1 MFGILVKEQ
10 QLINMYCMKKIIVL
24 IVLFFYTTTQAQQ
37 VFVSAGKIEFEKQVN
52 LHKELSDDNDGS
64 GDDIW
69 TQNLKK
75 NVPKTQITY
84 FDLLFNETQ
93 SIYKLGKEVEQ
104 GIQKVPDW
112 MSDRTMDNITYKN
125 FSLNKTTILKNVF
138 ESTFLLEDSI
148 RHIDWRITNDTRTIA
163 GIECRKAIGKI
174 MDSIYV
180 IAFYT
185 DIITVSGGPESFAGL
200 PGMILGVAIPRI
212 NTTWFATKVE
222 LISVTDAML
231 LPPKKGKKTTYTDLY
246 QQLQKSTKDW
256 GKYGKKMIWK
266 MMI

>member
-1 MFGILVKEQ
+1 MKLIAFIVATMFITFA
-10 QLINMYCMKKIIVL
+10 N
-24 IVLFFYTTTQAQQ
+24 AQQ

-52 LHKELSDDNDGS
+52 LHKELSDDNDAS

-75 NVPKTQITY
+75 NLPKTQIIY

-104 GIQKVPDW
+104 GIQKIPDW
-112 MSDRTMDNITYKN
+112 MSDRTIDNITHKD
-125 FSLNKTTILKNVF
+125 FKQNKTTILKSVF

-200 PGMILGVAIPRI
+200 PGMIMGVAIPRI

-222 LISVTDAML
+222 LITVNDAML
-231 LPPKKGKKTTYTDLY
+231 TPPKKGKKTTYTDLY